1 MLYRRV
7 NGSFVDANDS
17 HEVIKVCNASIA
29 ALTWNA
35 DPPSEVYQR
44 HAQGQVWAGYD
55 I

>member
-17 HEVIKVCNASIA
+17 YEVVKVCNASIT
-29 ALTWNA
+29 AL
-35 DPPSEVYQR
+35 
-44 HAQGQVWAGYD
+44 